1 MKKSEEKIVT
11 INSLKKIEF
20 LPVGNVLYLEA
31 AGECT
36 YIVAPGNKKHT
47 STKNL
52 GSCCVALK
60 AYNINRL
67 GKSYALNINRIE
79 SFDGKTRKIFFSH
92 DIAITIPKE
101 QVAKFKAML
110 KTNALVYR

>member
-1 MKKSEEKIVT
+1 MKKSNEKTVM
-11 INSLKKIEF
+11 INSLKKIE
-20 LPVGNVLYLEA
+20 LVPVGHVLYLEA

-36 YIVAPGNKKHT
+36 YIVALGHKKYT

-52 GSCCVALK
+52 GSCCEALK

-67 GKSYALNINRIE
+67 GKSYAVNLNRIE

-101 QVAKFKAML
+101 QVAEFKLRL
-110 KTNALVYR
+110 KSHCISL